1 MIRSTAWTLIAC
13 AGAASVAAQPS
24 PDRGTLL
31 YETHCI
37 TCHTEQVHWRE
48 RRLATDWQSL
58 RDQVRRWQSVA
69 NLRWT
74 DEDID
79 AVARHLNQR
88 HYGFAQPATAS
99 SCAGTQR
106 DCPR

>member
-13 AGAASVAAQPS
+13 AGAASVAAQPA

-48 RRLATDWQSL
+48 RRLATDCQ
-58 RDQVRRWQSVA
+58 RRTWSRRLCQSVA
-69 NLRWT
+69 SRRSRQCTCSVWQ
-74 DEDID
+74 
-79 AVARHLNQR
+79 VMQCV
-88 HYGFAQPATAS
+88 S
-99 SCAGTQR
+99 
-106 DCPR
+106 